1 MDAYHILILLCGL
14 VIFSYLFD
22 VFAKRTRIPSVILLL
37 GLGVGLRVVVDQW
50 HFVVPDL
57 QRVLPTLGTVGLIL
71 IVFEGALELT
81 YDRSKNS
88 LIRKSFGSA
97 LVIILL
103 TTAAIA
109 AALHYITGA
118 GIQAC
123 IANAIPLS
131 VVSSAVA
138 IPSVAGLANR
148 PKEFIVF
155 ESTFSDILGIMLFNF
170 VAINTSF
177 GPEAFGDL
185 GLLIIG
191 VLILSAVFSMALL
204 WLLRHLK
211 HHVKSFLVIAIL
223 VLVYAIGK
231 QLHLST
237 LVVVL
242 VLGMFLANAGQVS
255 FQWFRER
262 FLYADFDED
271 LDVLHKISR
280 ESAFLIRTFFFII
293 FGFSFTFDP
302 ESGVDFAMIAG
313 SVVVATYLIRAI
325 ILRGVFKV
333 RLTPLLYVA
342 PRGLITIL
350 LYLSL
355 PEHLKIGSVGLG
367 VLFVTVVG
375 TSLIMAIGLAAGG
388 RGEDVLRSEQDSGPM
403 PEKL

>member
-37 GLGVGLRVVVDQW
+37 GLGIGLRVLVDQW
-50 HFVVPDL
+50 HFAVPDL
-57 QRVLPTLGTVGLIL
+57 QRILPTLGTVGLIL

-103 TTAAIA
+103 TTAGIA
-109 AALHYITGA
+109 TALHYITHA

-170 VAINTSF
+170 VAINTTF
-177 GPEAFGDL
+177 GAEAFGDL
-185 GLLIIG
+185 GLLIVG
-191 VLILSAVFSMALL
+191 VLLLSAVFSMALL

-223 VLVYAIGK
+223 VLVFAVGK

-242 VLGMFLANAGQVS
+242 IFGMFLANAGQVTVP
-255 FQWFRER
+255 WFRER

-293 FGFSFTFDP
+293 FGFSFTFNP
-302 ESGVDFAMIAG
+302 ESRADFAMIAG
-313 SVVVATYLIRAI
+313 SVVVLTYLIRAI
-325 ILRGVFKV
+325 ILRSLFRI
-333 RLTPLLYVA
+333 RLKPLLYVA

-355 PEHLKIGSVGLG
+355 PEHLKIGAVGLG

-375 TSLIMAIGLAAGG
+375 TSVIMAIGLATGG
-388 RGEDVLRSEQDSGPM
+388 RGEDVLKSEPEAGPV
-403 PEKL
+403 PEVM